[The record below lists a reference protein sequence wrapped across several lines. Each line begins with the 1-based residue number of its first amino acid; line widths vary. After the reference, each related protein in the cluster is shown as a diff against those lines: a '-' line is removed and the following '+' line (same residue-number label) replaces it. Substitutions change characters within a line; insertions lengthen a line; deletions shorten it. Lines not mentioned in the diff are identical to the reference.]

1 MLAVGPLGTRPVRI
15 AHGRRALVTFTGTP
29 RVRLGRW
36 PIATIPATGDRR
48 RTVAMVVVLMAVVI
62 TAPPRRRM
70 DHIVGTAVIPIE
82 AGPISIATVAGAI
95 SAVSGRAIAV
105 GTAVAAVIAPGVG
118 IPVAG
123 TAAVVATG
131 CAATDLIIGRA
142 ATQPRQGD
150 GGKQETFHGGPPG
163 PHRCMDASLGVGH

>member
-1 MLAVGPLGTRPVRI
+1 MGTCAVLI
-15 AHGRRALVTFTGTP
+15 AHGRWALVTFSGTP
-29 RVRLGRW
+29 RARAPGRW
-36 PIATIPATGDRR
+36 PIATIPAIGNRR
-48 RTVAMVVVLMAVVI
+48 RTLAMVVVIMAVVI

-70 DHIVGTAVIPIE
+70 DHIGGTAVIPVE

-95 SAVSGRAIAV
+95 SAVSIAV
-105 GTAVAAVIAPGVG
+105 GTAVAAVIAARVG

-142 ATQPRQGD
+142 AAQPRQGN

-163 PHRCMDASLGVGH
+163 PHRCMDASLGAGH